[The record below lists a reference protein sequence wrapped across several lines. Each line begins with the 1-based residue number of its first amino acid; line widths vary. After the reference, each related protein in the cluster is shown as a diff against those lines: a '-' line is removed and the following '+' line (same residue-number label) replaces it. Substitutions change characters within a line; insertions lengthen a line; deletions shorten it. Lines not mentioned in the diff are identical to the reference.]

1 MKEFRFGA
9 AKKILAA
16 WWEENSKSAGLIS
29 ALCADCYPCAAFFCM
44 GMTTRQIF
52 KDGAVA
58 AGIVIS
64 FLAFLILT
72 FRLLCVIGR
81 EHAINALREAAKE
94 HVADLL
100 AAYLENHKLRTVAV
114 QAALV
119 RERLEKGYRA
129 DIMPLSQALD
139 EILIVVDH
147 SINTNGATMGVK
159 PFIVN

>member
-1 MKEFRFGA
+1 
-9 AKKILAA
+9 
-16 WWEENSKSAGLIS
+16 
-29 ALCADCYPCAAFFCM
+29 M

-129 DIMPLSQALD
+129 DITPLSQALD